1 MKRVINN
8 KKPKKT
14 IKKERINKKSN
25 NTLTKAELNKLANN
39 TMLLLTAVN
48 LNLMTNSQQKKFY
61 NNMVK
66 AFNEG
71 ERKRFK

>member
-25 NTLTKAELNKLANN
+25 NTSTKEIL
-39 TMLLLTAVN
+39 
-48 LNLMTNSQQKKFY
+48 
-61 NNMVK
+61 
-66 AFNEG
+66 
-71 ERKRFK
+71 